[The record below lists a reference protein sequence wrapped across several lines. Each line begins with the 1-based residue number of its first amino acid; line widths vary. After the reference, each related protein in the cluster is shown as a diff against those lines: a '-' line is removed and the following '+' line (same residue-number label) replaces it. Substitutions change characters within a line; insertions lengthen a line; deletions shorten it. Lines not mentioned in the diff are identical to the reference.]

1 MHIDFENAELCEVCI
16 HQVGNNIDDNSLI
29 LSNDKILLNKE
40 TKHLLQKYFIT
51 PFDFYESYHFYHDAD
66 LYFNE
71 IYNYVNHMFA
81 SRLDFHNYSTLI
93 ATHLHTKSSHQ
104 NIKTGELYIVYFSGC
119 KLDGALTD
127 AIGIFKSETKE
138 PYLDV
143 TLNSRAYNVSGR
155 QGINI
160 NKLDKGCIIFN
171 SDNNNGNVV
180 FVVDKLGK
188 GNDAKYWVNEFL
200 NIRSR
205 QDQYYQTQNFMSVC
219 KRYLTKQLPTEFDVT
234 KADQVELLNR
244 SVQYFKDNEEF
255 SIQEFSETVLEQSEV
270 IESFINYREQY
281 QSELDIKL
289 EDLFNISSDA
299 VKKQSRSF
307 KSVIK
312 LDKNFHIY
320 VHGDRRMIEQ
330 GEDEKGRY
338 YKVYFKEEH

>member
-1 MHIDFENAELCEVCI
+1 M
-16 HQVGNNIDDNSLI
+16 
-29 LSNDKILLNKE
+29 
-40 TKHLLQKYFIT
+40 
-51 PFDFYESYHFYHDAD
+51 
-66 LYFNE
+66 
-71 IYNYVNHMFA
+71 
-81 SRLDFHNYSTLI
+81 
-93 ATHLHTKSSHQ
+93 
-104 NIKTGELYIVYFSGC
+104 
-119 KLDGALTD
+119 
-127 AIGIFKSETKE
+127 
-138 PYLDV
+138 
-143 TLNSRAYNVSGR
+143 
-155 QGINI
+155 
-160 NKLDKGCIIFN
+160 
-171 SDNNNGNVV
+171 
-180 FVVDKLGK
+180 VDKLGK

-289 EDLFNISSDA
+289 EDSFNISSDA